1 MNQEPSSTIRIL
13 LVDDHAIVREGYRAL
28 LQKQA
33 RLTVVAEAEDGA
45 HAYQLYRQ
53 HQPDIVVMDI
63 SLPGQSGLKA
73 LDRIRQF
80 DADARIVVFSMHQN
94 LALVAKARRA
104 GAMAYIT
111 KSSDPLM
118 LIRAIFDAFE
128 GKHNLSP
135 DIAMALAVEQPG
147 EQQAML
153 EQLTVREFEVLRL
166 LLETKTAQQISEI
179 LNISPKTVANAHYII
194 KRKLGVSSDIELTRL
209 GIKLQLVNLS
219 DLIEE
224 AD

>member
-1 MNQEPSSTIRIL
+1 MTLAPSAPIRIL

-28 LQKQA
+28 LQKQD

-53 HQPDIVVMDI
+53 TRPDIVVMDI
-63 SLPGQSGLKA
+63 SLPGQSGLQA
-73 LDRIRQF
+73 LDRIRQLDG
-80 DADARIVVFSMHQN
+80 DAKVVIFSMHQN

-118 LIRAIFDAFE
+118 LIRAIFDVFD
-128 GKHNLSP
+128 GKHYLSP

-166 LLETKTAQQISEI
+166 LLETKTAQQVSDI

-194 KRKLGVSSDIELTRL
+194 KCKLGVSSDIELTRL
-209 GIKLQLVNLS
+209 GIKLQLVKLI
-219 DLIEE
+219 DLIDE